1 MMKKKIFVLAV
12 SLGILISALTV
23 RASGFEFSIDACL
36 DGCNLSYEFCIAY
49 SGNNRDLRET
59 LRCTTAWQR
68 CTDRCCQEAM
78 Q

>member
-1 MMKKKIFVLAV
+1 MKKKILVLAV
-12 SLGILISALTV
+12 SLGILVSALAV
-23 RASGFEFSIDACL
+23 RAYDFEFSAEACL

-49 SGNNRDLRET
+49 SGNNRDLRDT

-68 CTDRCCQEAM
+68 CTDRCFQEAM